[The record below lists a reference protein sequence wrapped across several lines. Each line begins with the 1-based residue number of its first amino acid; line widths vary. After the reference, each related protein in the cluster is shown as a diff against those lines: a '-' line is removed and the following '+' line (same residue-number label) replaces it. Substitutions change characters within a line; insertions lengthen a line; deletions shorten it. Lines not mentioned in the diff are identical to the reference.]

1 MINKFLISV
10 VLLFVQQQIFAQRG
24 TSMSRPIQ
32 VQEINT
38 YISQSKEQKEL
49 SLADILNMINN
60 NQRIPELKPSRS
72 IITKTTVANEKVKN
86 KPSLEIIE
94 TKQKVINEQNNLTL
108 EISDEPVTSMSLFG
122 KTFNELSETEKVILK
137 NKQIEYFSKKKQNKK
152 EVKPIMQN
160 TVKPNKPIT
169 SMSLFGKTYNELSN
183 SEKEI
188 LKLKKKAQTN
198 N

>member
-1 MINKFLISV
+1 M
-10 VLLFVQQQIFAQRG
+10 LFVQQQIFAQRG